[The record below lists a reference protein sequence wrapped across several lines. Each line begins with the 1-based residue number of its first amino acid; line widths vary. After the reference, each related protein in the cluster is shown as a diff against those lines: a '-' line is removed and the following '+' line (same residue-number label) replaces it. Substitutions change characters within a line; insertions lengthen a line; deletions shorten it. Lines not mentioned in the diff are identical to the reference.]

1 MPLVVKVGG
10 SLCDWPELGKEL
22 PRWLSENAPPETL
35 IVAGGGPMVERVRD
49 LYESHRIDDEG
60 AHWLALAAMNV
71 TADLLIKLLA
81 DKRLVRVASAQDC
94 VASWARGEWP
104 TLDAILFAQHDDCN
118 PSALPHSWDATSDSV
133 AARLAELLA
142 ADLVLLKSADPPPG
156 DFAAW
161 SAAGY
166 VDAHCP
172 LIVSRAKLTVRAVN
186 LRNY

>member
-10 SLCDWPELGKEL
+10 SLCDWPELGNAL
-22 PRWLSENAPPETL
+22 PRWLSEHAPPETL
-35 IVAGGGPMVERVRD
+35 IVSGGGPLAERVRE
-49 LYESHRIDDEG
+49 LHASHRINDDG
-60 AHWLALAAMNV
+60 AHWLALDAMNL
-71 TADLLIKLLA
+71 TADLLMNLLA
-81 DKRLVRVASAQDC
+81 DRRLVRVGRAQDC
-94 VASWARGEWP
+94 AASWARGESAI
-104 TLDAILFAQHDDCN
+104 LDALSFAQSDEIN

-142 ADLVLLKSADPPPG
+142 ADLVFLKSAHPPRG
-156 DFAAW
+156 NIVAW

-186 LRNY
+186 LRAY